1 MLTVVLQRV
10 ENLKRFFFL
19 PINFSQLFFLFHYM
33 QVWTDRSQLALL
45 CLSSCCL
52 AASALSTKHSLHFFP
67 LLGMGWEGRQKRI
80 PGTGNWLFFF
90 EYHLGCNNSEVMLD
104 VQLTSVSNRHQ
115 FSHGDP
121 SRSSG
126 VIWEVEDFLH

>member
-67 LLGMGWEGRQKRI
+67 LLGMGWEGR
-80 PGTGNWLFFF
+80 
-90 EYHLGCNNSEVMLD
+90 
-104 VQLTSVSNRHQ
+104 
-115 FSHGDP
+115 
-121 SRSSG
+121 
-126 VIWEVEDFLH
+126 

>member
-19 PINFSQLFFLFHYM
+19 PINFFQLFFLFHYM

-67 LLGMGWEGRQKRI
+67 LLGMGWEGR
-80 PGTGNWLFFF
+80 
-90 EYHLGCNNSEVMLD
+90 
-104 VQLTSVSNRHQ
+104 
-115 FSHGDP
+115 
-121 SRSSG
+121 
-126 VIWEVEDFLH
+126 